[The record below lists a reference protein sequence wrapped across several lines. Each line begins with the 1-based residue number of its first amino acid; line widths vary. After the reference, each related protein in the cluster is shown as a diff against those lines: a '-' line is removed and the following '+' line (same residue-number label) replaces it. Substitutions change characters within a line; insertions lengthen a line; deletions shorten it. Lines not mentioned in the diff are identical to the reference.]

1 MNDEL
6 QKIVQEIYN
15 RYDEQKATKAVS
27 QILARIRQGGRYKDI
42 YEYIRALG
50 FGDVL
55 KRYIEVDNLLDN
67 RGDFE
72 ELATAFIEVAKYY
85 SQDIND
91 LAEIVQKSIND
102 SLGINLKPQRVK
114 VDVKALQNSIL
125 DILQSENYDL
135 LHNEFITFG
144 VNLTDAI
151 IQANATLQAESGFNI
166 VIVRR
171 YDDIGLHNYDNY
183 ADREKRHKSHKI
195 DPCEFCKER
204 EGIWEYEQTKTDKS
218 VYQRHKGCSCSIDY
232 VNKGFSERVQ
242 NYRG

>member
-1 MNDEL
+1 MRDEL

-27 QILARIRQGGRYKDI
+27 QILARIKQGGRYKDI
-42 YEYIRALG
+42 YEYIRVLG
-50 FGDVL
+50 FGDIL
-55 KRYIEVDNLLDN
+55 KRYIEVDNWLDN

-72 ELATAFIEVAKYY
+72 ELVTAFVETAKYY

-102 SLGINLKPQRVK
+102 SLGINLKPQRIK
-114 VDVKALQNSIL
+114 VDVKALQNNIL
-125 DILQSENYDL
+125 EIIQSENYDL

-151 IQANATLQAESGFNI
+151 IQANATLQAESGFDI

-171 YDDIGLHNYDNY
+171 YDDVGIHNYANY
-183 ADREKRHKSHKI
+183 SDKRTKAHG
-195 DPCEFCKER
+195 PEVCQFCKER
-204 EGIWEYEQTKTDKS
+204 EGTWEYEQTKTDKR
-218 VYQRHKGCSCSIDY
+218 VYQRHPGCSCSIDY